1 MNDVYSKF
9 FVYNLKKY
17 HLYVVYTSTILL
29 IIIYTSFNI
38 YLNIALWFTMLGFLS
53 IYFGLML
60 FIYNVYLVK
69 EKSIT
74 RNILIVI
81 SLIMIVFAIIC
92 FKSAIK
98 YYKLNK
104 LHEQYKVAM
113 ARGNPQVG
121 GPTDNNGG
129 GNPTGS
135 GGNPPGGNPVGS
147 SEAGPSNTRKR
158 KRQGGKTQG
167 GKKFKIDSPRRHA
180 VIMHEDGTST
190 KIFVPGEGETLYI
203 SHEDV
208 MKDYNTQQ
216 EYREFVASKFD
227 ENDILVKAR
236 NLLIRAAKKRKKEL
250 KAKKKE
256 ARKNRAAKRKNT
268 TVNSKAGP
276 SKIRQTLA
284 NKVLIRNAQKARDNG
299 NAIQPT
305 NTAVSTEAGPS
316 NTGIIRE
323 SVAQTTGST
332 NTVDSG
338 ASIDRN
344 IPYTY
349 YNIQAKPTDSTDR
362 TGVFNAILER
372 NDQALIDAGVEV
384 TEERDGNRTII
395 TETFA
400 NGRTIKKY
408 SYDKGKP
415 HYLLTRIDENGKK
428 MGR

>member
-1 MNDVYSKF
+1 MPYVKSIINYIYLFLTKVWWSAILTLLSTYILNNIKYSIKHYILKHISTFFIKYDSMNDVYSKF
-9 FVYNLKKY
+9 FIYNLKKY

-250 KAKKKE
+250 KAKK
-256 ARKNRAAKRKNT
+256 R
-268 TVNSKAGP
+268 S
-276 SKIRQTLA
+276 S
-284 NKVLIRNAQKARDNG
+284 
-299 NAIQPT
+299 
-305 NTAVSTEAGPS
+305 
-316 NTGIIRE
+316 
-323 SVAQTTGST
+323 
-332 NTVDSG
+332 
-338 ASIDRN
+338 
-344 IPYTY
+344 
-349 YNIQAKPTDSTDR
+349 
-362 TGVFNAILER
+362 
-372 NDQALIDAGVEV
+372 
-384 TEERDGNRTII
+384 
-395 TETFA
+395 
-400 NGRTIKKY
+400 
-408 SYDKGKP
+408 
-415 HYLLTRIDENGKK
+415 
-428 MGR
+428 